1 MPLLLP
7 EPRRPGVV
15 GRAEV
20 LAILLYHVL
29 LAAQLQLFF
38 WDSSFTI
45 VYRYPY
51 LIACDEVPPGLHYR
65 GRLSLGASSTN
76 HQSKL
81 RLLSP

>member
-1 MPLLLP
+1 
-7 EPRRPGVV
+7 
-15 GRAEV
+15 
-20 LAILLYHVL
+20 
-29 LAAQLQLFF
+29 LQLFF